1 MLLVFFALLGF
12 SLFFCLLFSLFFFSS
27 FGLTL
32 FPLSLSFRF
41 NFLNLCSLFLGVFFN
56 FLNIFSLFQPVSRA
70 GQGAVDAKDD
80 DEECADRGHGHY
92 LRLYIYNPRLSFS
105 LPHIIKRNVLDT
117 SSPPPSPQASCLW
130 RRRNKDTSEALN
142 YSLLSRPFMTL
153 I

>member
-41 NFLNLCSLFLGVFFN
+41 NFLNLGSLFLGKFN
-56 FLNIFSLFQPVSRA
+56 NFSLFQPVSRA

-80 DEECADRGHGHY
+80 DGDEECADRGHGHY
-92 LRLYIYNPRLSFS
+92 LRLYIYIILVFPSLS
-105 LPHIIKRNVLDT
+105 
-117 SSPPPSPQASCLW
+117 
-130 RRRNKDTSEALN
+130 
-142 YSLLSRPFMTL
+142 L